1 MATIIDMP
9 KLSDTMTI
17 GTLVTWLKA
26 VGDPVANGDMIA
38 EIETDK
44 ATMELESFDDGVL
57 LATYASEG
65 DQVSIGAP
73 ICAIGEAGEEAP
85 PMPSEASHPD
95 PKAGAKPEDPRPPT
109 EESAVSATVD
119 QGSENSIPPVGG
131 APPPSETQKET
142 QSGERL
148 RISPLAR
155 KIAAEHGIEVTS
167 ISGTGPGGR
176 IVKADVLAA
185 VASAPPAETTTAAP
199 SLPPT
204 TAAVPDGRE
213 VAQDSRIPVSKI
225 RAIIAQRLL
234 ESKTQIPHFYLE
246 AEIDAGPLS
255 KMRADLNK
263 HFESAA
269 AGSAPTRLSVN
280 DFVLKASVEALRQ
293 VPEINRSWEG
303 DHIRQHGAV
312 HLAFAVAIEDGLV
325 TPVIKDAHA
334 RSLAEIS
341 AMARDLAT
349 RARNKKLRPAEM
361 SGSTLTVTNLGMFGV
376 TGFYGI
382 INPPNAVIL
391 SVGATVKKPV
401 VDGHDRIAVGLRMA
415 IGLSGDHRTI
425 DGVAGARFLD
435 ALKEVLEA
443 PARLLV

>member
-9 KLSDTMTI
+9 KLSDTMTV

-26 VGDPVANGDMIA
+26 VGDPVVTGDMIA

-57 LATYASEG
+57 LAIYASEG

-85 PMPSEASHPD
+85 ARPSDESHPE
-95 PKAGAKPEDPRPPT
+95 PGKGAEPEDSRPAAEET
-109 EESAVSATVD
+109 EVTATVD
-119 QGSENSIPPVGG
+119 QDPEKSIPPAGE
-131 APPPSETQKET
+131 APPPSETPPEK

-155 KIAAEHGIEVTS
+155 KIAADHGIELTS

-185 VASAPPAETTTAAP
+185 VAGGPPAPTTTDAPFLPSTTAAI
-199 SLPPT
+199 SE
-204 TAAVPDGRE
+204 GRE
-213 VAQDSRIPVSKI
+213 VAQDSRIQVSNI
-225 RAIIAQRLL
+225 RAIIAQRLI

-246 AEIDAGPLS
+246 TEIDAGPLS
-255 KMRADLNK
+255 KMRADLNN

-269 AGSAPTRLSVN
+269 AGGAPTRLSVN

-334 RSLAEIS
+334 RSLVEIS

-349 RARNKKLRPAEM
+349 RARNKKLPPAEM

-382 INPPNAVIL
+382 INPPNAAIL

-401 VDGHDRIAVGLRMA
+401 VDEHDRIAVGLRMA